1 MGKRGQQSWED
12 TARYASWAA
21 SSQSSAW
28 SGWPAKGKGKQ
39 WAEWKDDYH
48 YRAKDSRDFPS
59 YAAMPILGKEGGVPH
74 SAVEPGS
81 EQKLHPGASL
91 AREVQRLVNGVRKSE
106 TRYRKAEEEL
116 AAEKARWHKFMDKMK
131 KNFIQERSK
140 YRASLG
146 KLEKEMTDQ
155 QVAQEAAVQDLQKF
169 LLQPV
174 ASPQADAATE
184 EANAEWE
191 ELMKATPEED
201 SGLSGQLAE
210 ALGGRGALP
219 PQCRA
224 QMLGILAAH
233 ASSTR
238 LDAAVT
244 PPRRTSR
251 LPPSTPPAVNPSTR
265 VAKDTHRA
273 APLPMQGA
281 SPPPA
286 VSDPYVTSH
295 RLAVSVIAPS
305 QIPPA
310 LNLPQ
315 DPGQDGRQS
324 SLDAKLGSTSL
335 ADKLEQR
342 RAMAVDITSDD
353 EEEDLL
359 ADLGERGRAE

>member
-1 MGKRGQQSWED
+1 MPLARLGAVIVLHRKATRRSPTWHRAARKQRSKARKRLHTARSKGQTPAAKDLERLQSHHSQPVYREAQVPMGKRGQQSWED

-191 ELMKATPEED
+191 ELMKARKTLGYRDSLRKRLVAEERSPHNAEHRCWAFWPPTP
-201 SGLSGQLAE
+201 A
-210 ALGGRGALP
+210 
-219 PQCRA
+219 
-224 QMLGILAAH
+224 
-233 ASSTR
+233 
-238 LDAAVT
+238 
-244 PPRRTSR
+244 
-251 LPPSTPPAVNPSTR
+251 
-265 VAKDTHRA
+265 
-273 APLPMQGA
+273 
-281 SPPPA
+281 
-286 VSDPYVTSH
+286 
-295 RLAVSVIAPS
+295 
-305 QIPPA
+305 
-310 LNLPQ
+310 
-315 DPGQDGRQS
+315 
-324 SLDAKLGSTSL
+324 
-335 ADKLEQR
+335 R
-342 RAMAVDITSDD
+342 RA
-353 EEEDLL
+353 
-359 ADLGERGRAE
+359 